1 LAPFKELAISC
12 GKDFVR
18 GENLQ
23 FRAEF
28 LKSVKSK
35 PFFMVDSKDVV
46 KGKCKILR
54 MQTKIKSNS
63 LDIGK
68 SLYYNI
74 KNKITG
80 ELVFAG

>member
-1 LAPFKELAISC
+1 MS
-12 GKDFVR
+12 G
-18 GENLQ
+18 
-23 FRAEF
+23 
-28 LKSVKSK
+28 SK
-35 PFFMVDSKDVV
+35 MMTLFSYLPQDPNIHISKDVV

-63 LDIGK
+63 LDMGK

>member
-1 LAPFKELAISC
+1 MIS
-12 GKDFVR
+12 
-18 GENLQ
+18 
-23 FRAEF
+23 
-28 LKSVKSK
+28 
-35 PFFMVDSKDVV
+35 SKDVV

-63 LDIGK
+63 LDMGR
-68 SLYYNI
+68 SLYYNT

>member
-1 LAPFKELAISC
+1 MNA
-12 GKDFVR
+12 
-18 GENLQ
+18 
-23 FRAEF
+23 
-28 LKSVKSK
+28 
-35 PFFMVDSKDVV
+35 SKDVV

>member
-1 LAPFKELAISC
+1 MCQPFLTISKNWTQIFKIFTEKVGFLIKAIES
-12 GKDFVR
+12 
-18 GENLQ
+18 LMH
-23 FRAEF
+23 
-28 LKSVKSK
+28 
-35 PFFMVDSKDVV
+35 PSKDVV